1 VESCQACAALFADL
15 EGAVRRQRELL
26 PLLNDAVQTSP
37 DEMLRRVRTG
47 MREQSEDRRHWWLTP
62 QIVAAVA
69 ASAVAVF
76 GLLRLSEPLLVAIG
90 VEDPPEI
97 VIEKPDLFRDYTM
110 FEHLDAIEH
119 LEVGSARGGD
129 SRS

>member
-1 VESCQACAALFADL
+1 
-15 EGAVRRQRELL
+15 
-26 PLLNDAVQTSP
+26 
-37 DEMLRRVRTG
+37 MWRRVRKD
-47 MREQSEDRRHWWLTP
+47 MREQSEDRQHWWLTP

-69 ASAVAVF
+69 ASAVVVL

-119 LEVGSARGGD
+119 LEVGSARAND